1 MGVASA
7 SKIFQFIQK
16 NAKPLSIAGG
26 SALLGFA
33 GANAL
38 NGGSNTPQQ
47 TTQDGKFTI
56 DYSQYIDSSSNVN
69 YNVTSG
75 GSTIITTDSAANAEP
90 STSLTPSQSAT
101 TRAEGANMLLPA
113 LAVGGALIVAGV
125 ALWNK

>member
-1 MGVASA
+1 MAIPV
-7 SKIFQFIQK
+7 SKILSFVQK

-75 GSTIITTDSAANAEP
+75 GSTIISTDSAANAEP
-90 STSLTPSQSAT
+90 STSLTPSQSAST
-101 TRAEGANMLLPA
+101 KAEGVNMLLPA
-113 LAVGGALIVAGV
+113 LAVGGALVIAGV
-125 ALWNK
+125 ALWNR